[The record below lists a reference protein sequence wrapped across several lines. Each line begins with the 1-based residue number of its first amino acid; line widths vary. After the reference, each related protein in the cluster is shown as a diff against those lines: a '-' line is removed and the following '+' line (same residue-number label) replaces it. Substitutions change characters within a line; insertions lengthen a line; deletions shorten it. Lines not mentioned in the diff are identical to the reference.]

1 MTTETNVL
9 DEKKYTLIEH
19 LRELRTR
26 VLHSLLALIICTGLT
41 AYFVSDIF
49 VFLVQ
54 PIMPYLPEPK
64 QLMVT
69 SPIEQVVAYLK
80 IAVVSGLFLAL
91 PAVLYQVWKFISPG
105 LYAHEKRLVVPFIFF
120 GTAFF
125 VGGAAFGYFVF
136 LPKTFQ
142 FLMELL
148 PKEVKAEFTVEKY
161 YGLITHLLLGF
172 GLIFELPLILA
183 MLSLLGIVSSVGLR
197 KYRRYAVLGA
207 FVISAFITPTVDP
220 YSQTLMAAPIV
231 LFYEVG
237 IWFAWLVDRKRTK
250 AQPVA

>member
-1 MTTETNVL
+1 MDV
-9 DEKKYTLIEH
+9 DEQRYTLIEH

-26 VLHSLLALIICTGLT
+26 IVHALLALIVCTGVT

-54 PIMPYLPEPK
+54 PILPFLPEPK

-91 PAVLYQVWKFISPG
+91 PFVLYQVWKFIAPG

-120 GTAFF
+120 GTLFF
-125 VGGAAFGYFVF
+125 VAGAAFGFFVF
-136 LPKTFQ
+136 LPKTFE
-142 FLMELL
+142 FLTQLL
-148 PKEVKAEFTVEKY
+148 PAQVKAEFTVENY
-161 YGLITHLLLGF
+161 YGLVTHLLLGF
-172 GLIFELPLILA
+172 GVIFELPLILA
-183 MLSLLGIVSSVGLR
+183 MLSLLGVISSVGLR
-197 KYRRYAVLGA
+197 KYRRYAILGA

-231 LFYEVG
+231 LFYEIG
-237 IWFAWLVDRKRTK
+237 IWFAWVVDRRRGNKS
-250 AQPVA
+250 ADAA